1 MLTAK
6 NLCVLQGPRKNKE
19 EQKTGTFLEN
29 QPNRALLF
37 ISYLLIVNNDKMQ
50 YLFFIFQSWHP
61 TFYKNFYLIFLDYF
75 DVKNNFKK

>member
-1 MLTAK
+1 VFSKA
-6 NLCVLQGPRKNKE
+6 QE
-19 EQKTGTFLEN
+19 KTGTFLEN

-50 YLFFIFQSWHP
+50 YLFFILQSWHP
-61 TFYKNFYLIFLDYF
+61 TFYKKIYLIFLDYF

>member
-1 MLTAK
+1 VFSKA
-6 NLCVLQGPRKNKE
+6 QE
-19 EQKTGTFLEN
+19 KTGTFLEN

-61 TFYKNFYLIFLDYF
+61 TFYKFFYLIFLDYF
-75 DVKNNFKK
+75 DVKNNLKK